1 MSDLTAVHFYRDGL
15 RPVRGVVVV
24 PDDSALMVAAAAAG
38 NGFRTELLEPTEEQ
52 VKEYEARMELA

>member
-1 MSDLTAVHFYRDGL
+1 MSDLTAVHFFRDGL

-38 NGFRTELLEPTEEQ
+38 NGFRTELREPTPDEIS
-52 VKEYEARMELA
+52 EYMQRSEP